1 MKSGPVRFVLT
12 IVFVVAAGVA
22 GYLAAWITQW
32 KPWEETCAAATWFH
46 DKHYDDAVFAERY
59 ERDFK
64 IVLSHCPP

>member
-1 MKSGPVRFVLT
+1 VRLPLA
-12 IVFVVAAGVA
+12 IVIVAAAAVA
-22 GYLAAWITQW
+22 GYFFAAWITEW

-59 ERDFK
+59 EQDFK